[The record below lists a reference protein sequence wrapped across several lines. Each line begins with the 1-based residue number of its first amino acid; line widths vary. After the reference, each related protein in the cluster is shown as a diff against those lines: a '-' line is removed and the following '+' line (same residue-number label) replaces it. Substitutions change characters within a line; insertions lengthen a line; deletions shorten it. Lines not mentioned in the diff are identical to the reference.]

1 VQDSSF
7 VSLTVLVDGTQQNV
21 WGDGKAEPE
30 KLVLLWRE
38 GAVMSRTGFWPLF
51 PHSFPLCVGKVQV
64 PYQIQSASLGLPSI
78 LNGEPN

>member
-1 VQDSSF
+1 MQDSSF

-21 WGDGKAEPE
+21 WDDGKAEPE

-51 PHSFPLCVGKVQV
+51 PPTFPL
-64 PYQIQSASLGLPSI
+64 
-78 LNGEPN
+78 